1 MDIFRGLFL
10 RNSCSAKSVLE
21 GLTPTSKF
29 LFSVY
34 KQNNLRMLPQI
45 ILKKRL
51 TVRFRR
57 MNSSGIRRKQKSQ
70 MSEKIC
76 GDVSAGTVAG
86 DIDTSREVRDVR
98 EVYRRD
104 SCARTLA
111 PCSSVNLTASP
122 QAN

>member
-1 MDIFRGLFL
+1 
-10 RNSCSAKSVLE
+10 
-21 GLTPTSKF
+21 
-29 LFSVY
+29 VY

-45 ILKKRL
+45 ILKRRL

-76 GDVSAGTVAG
+76 GDISAGTVAG
-86 DIDTSREVRDVR
+86 DIDTSRNVR

-111 PCSSVNLTASP
+111 PFALRKLLALLVGQPDGFAAGELTRGRESCGATRDHE
-122 QAN
+122 NCRK